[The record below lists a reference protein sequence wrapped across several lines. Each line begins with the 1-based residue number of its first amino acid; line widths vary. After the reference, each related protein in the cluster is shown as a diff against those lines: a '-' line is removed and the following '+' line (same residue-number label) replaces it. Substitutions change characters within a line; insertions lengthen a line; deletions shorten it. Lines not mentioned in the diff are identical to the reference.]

1 MFESLMGES
10 AASYIT
16 HAWFSRIIW
25 TLASACVFALHPKR
39 DRIVRR
45 VCSTSGAASRV
56 LLSRARPAQRCTA
69 PLGLLDYLPAEV
81 LPAPRIGYR
90 CVGGCGRRDSAG
102 HCRACSAAPAPRN
115 RQVLPDLPVCPCPC
129 PYG

>member
-1 MFESLMGES
+1 MFENLMGDS

-25 TLASACVFALHPKR
+25 TLASVCVFALHPKR

-45 VCSTSGAASRV
+45 VCSTARAASRV
-56 LLSRARPAQRCTA
+56 LLSRARPARRCTA

-81 LPAPRIGYR
+81 LLARS
-90 CVGGCGRRDSAG
+90 VG
-102 HCRACSAAPAPRN
+102 
-115 RQVLPDLPVCPCPC
+115 
-129 PYG
+129 